1 MRCIASMRLW
11 SGMAVASS
19 LLVVAILTWFHV
31 DHRAT
36 LKRAVEEMNQTRKAR
51 IDLIHGYLNL
61 SLFDSPGSP
70 YDREEGLAL
79 IQQAMHDLL
88 NTAENRDG
96 LDEKLPSELR
106 RAIADL
112 ESYLTSDSDA
122 SGHDFS
128 NVTEARIA
136 LHQVD
141 RLAEVVDRN
150 TQDRLDKLQRRL
162 DLQFVVA
169 VGLASAGMLLILLMV
184 YFTGRAQRRTRE
196 RLAESEQ
203 RWQFAVEGAR
213 EGLWDWDART
223 QRVYF
228 SSRWKSMLGYE
239 DHEVGDS
246 YDEWSSRLHPD
257 DAEETLARVREHIE
271 GRTHSYESE
280 HRLRCKDGSYR
291 WILDRGMV
299 IKRGPKG
306 EALRVIGTHADI
318 TEMKAMENSLRES
331 EERFRR
337 LVEEGPEAIFIQ
349 TAGLFAYC
357 NQACLNLFQA
367 TVPEQLIGT
376 PVEERVHAD
385 FRELVR
391 ARIRGL
397 NEQAQAQ
404 PAAVHILLRL
414 DGASISVEV
423 SAIPFQYR
431 GENGALV
438 FARDV
443 TERLRAEQ
451 ERANLQTELLQSQK
465 MDSIGRLAGGVA
477 HDFNNMLGVINGYTD
492 ILLNEMPESNPWR
505 KELIEI
511 RNAGKRAANLTQQLL
526 AFSRKQMLTPR
537 VLNLNELVSQTQSML
552 RRLLNENIDLKTCCA
567 PDLGA
572 VCADPGQLEQVI
584 MNLAINA
591 RDAMP
596 EGGKLIVET
605 SNLDMDEN
613 DASRHASLSAGSYVV
628 LAITDTGTGM
638 TPEQVGRIFEPFF
651 TTKERGKGTGLGL
664 STVYGTVQQSGGTIL
679 VFSESGHGTTFKVLL
694 PRVDAPPPAAA
705 EPVEPSAPMGTG
717 VILLVED
724 EESVRSMASRILTRA
739 GYEVLEAG
747 NGIEALEL
755 LRSTGRKVDLLLS
768 DVIMPGMGGREL
780 ATQLVQMLPGIRVLF
795 MTGYA
800 DNFVLESDLLEAGAS
815 VVNKPFNIN
824 DLTRRVHETL
834 TKREQAHG

>member
-1 MRCIASMRLW
+1 MKRVAFIHLW
-11 SGMAVASS
+11 SGTAVTSS
-19 LLVVAILTWFHV
+19 LLVVALLTWFHV

-36 LKRAVEEMNQTRKAR
+36 LSSAVEEMNQTRKAR
-51 IDLIHGYLNL
+51 IDLIHGFLNL
-61 SLFDSPGSP
+61 SLSDSPGSP
-70 YDREEGLAL
+70 YNREEGLAL
-79 IQQAMHDLL
+79 VQQSMHDLL
-88 NTAENRDG
+88 KMAENRDG
-96 LDEKLPSELR
+96 LDEALLSELR
-106 RAIADL
+106 RAIA
-112 ESYLTSDSDA
+112 EFEGYLTPDIEA

-128 NVTEARIA
+128 DITQARIA
-136 LHQVD
+136 LHQLDRMAEAVD
-141 RLAEVVDRN
+141 RDIQE
-150 TQDRLDKLQRRL
+150 RLDGLQRRL
-162 DLQFVVA
+162 DWQFGIAVA
-169 VGLASAGMLLILLMV
+169 AASTGLLLISLMV
-184 YFTGRAQRRTRE
+184 YFTVRAQQRTRE

-239 DHEVGDS
+239 DHEIGDS
-246 YDEWSSRLHPD
+246 LDEWSSRLHPD
-257 DAEETLARVREHIE
+257 DAEATLERVREHIE
-271 GRTHSYESE
+271 GRTPSYESE

-318 TEMKAMENSLRES
+318 TEMKAMEDSLRES

-337 LVEEGPEAIFIQ
+337 LVEEAPEAIFIQ

-357 NQACLNLFQA
+357 NHACLDLYQA
-367 TVPEQLIGT
+367 TTPEQLIGT
-376 PVEERVHAD
+376 PVIERVHPD
-385 FRELVR
+385 FREPVR
-391 ARIRGL
+391 ARIKSL
-397 NEQAQAQ
+397 NQDRQAQS
-404 PAAVHILLRL
+404 AAVHTMLRL
-414 DGASISVEV
+414 DGGEISVEV

-431 GENGALV
+431 GEHGALV

-443 TERLRAEQ
+443 TERVRAEQ
-451 ERANLQTELLQSQK
+451 ERAALQTELLQAQK

-492 ILLNEMPESNPWR
+492 ILLDEMPESNPWR
-505 KELIEI
+505 HELLEI
-511 RNAGKRAANLTQQLL
+511 RNAGKRAAHLTQQLL
-526 AFSRKQMLTPR
+526 AFSRKQLLTPR

-552 RRLLNENIDLKTCCA
+552 KRLLNENIELITCCA
-567 PDLGA
+567 SDLGA
-572 VCADPGQLEQVI
+572 VRADPGQLEQVI

-596 EGGKLIVET
+596 DGGKLLMET
-605 SNLDMDEN
+605 SNLEL
-613 DASRHASLSAGSYVV
+613 DASYAGRHVSLSPGSYVV
-628 LAITDTGTGM
+628 LSITDTGMGM
-638 TPEQVGRIFEPFF
+638 TPEQVGKIFEPFF

-664 STVYGTVQQSGGTIL
+664 STAYGTVQQSGGTIL
-679 VFSESGHGTTFKVLL
+679 VYSEPGHGTTFKVLL
-694 PRVDAPPPAAA
+694 PRVDASVPAVAELA
-705 EPVEPSAPMGTG
+705 EPPVATGTG

-724 EESVRSMASRILTRA
+724 EESVRNMASRILVRA
-739 GYEVLEAG
+739 GYEVLQAG

-755 LRSTGRKVDLLLS
+755 VRSSGRKVDLLLS

-780 ATQLVQMLPGIRVLF
+780 ATQLVQEIPGIRVLF

-800 DNFVLESDLLEAGAS
+800 DNFVVENNLLEAGAS
-815 VVNKPFNIN
+815 VINKPFNIN

-834 TKREQAHG
+834 TKRTQADG